1 MYSHTGPRSRPRL
14 VSEDGD
20 ILARESAAPDDAQAQ
35 ASERH
40 LQIGGW
46 RWNRSSD
53 KYVR

>member
-14 VSEDGD
+14 VSEDGN
-20 ILARESAAPDDAQAQ
+20 ILTRESAAPDDAQAQ

-46 RWNRSSD
+46 PLEPLC
-53 KYVR
+53 